1 MIRNKFKNIAFSLAV
16 VMGVGMTTPV
26 FAKSDYNPGDIL
38 ALGSDLT
45 DAQETALRK
54 YFNAPEGTNTI
65 YVTDEVII
73 EQLGLDPNDP
83 ANYAGGCYSSAYV
96 KLLDDNKGIRV
107 ETSNLTEVTESMLM
121 NALITSGI
129 TSADVKVSAPFKVT
143 GTSALSGILAG
154 VEEVGGFEISL
165 QQKETA
171 QKEIETTIEVGNE
184 IGSEE
189 ASTIIND
196 VKTEVIKEQP
206 ETEEEVAEIVDK
218 VTNEYN
224 INISV
229 DAKDSIVNLMN
240 DVNELD
246 LDYSELKNTLT
257 EAGNKLSEN
266 LKELG
271 IKLKEEGFFE
281 KIKNWFVNL
290 WDKFIGLFKNDENNS
305 ENEIDNGSTELN
317 VEPTEEQLNT
327 SEQDPGQVIKNTDTS
342 EDTTI
347 GDEIIE
353 NQSND
358 DEVSEEV
365 SIPSEEG
372 QGSEINNDSTTDN
385 VPAENSND
393 LSTDTTSSNDT
404 IEN

>member
-1 MIRNKFKNIAFSLAV
+1 MVRNKFKNLAFSLAV
-16 VMGVGMTTPV
+16 IMGMGMASPV
-26 FAKSDYNPGDIL
+26 FAKSEYNPGDIL

-45 DAQETALRK
+45 DAQEATLRK
-54 YFNAPEGTNTI
+54 YFNAPDGTSTI

-96 KLLDDNKGIRV
+96 KLLDDNSGINV
-107 ETSNLTEVTESMLM
+107 EASNLTEVTESMLM

-129 TSADVKVSAPFKVT
+129 TAADVKVSAPFKVT

-165 QQKETA
+165 KQKETA
-171 QKEIETTIEVGNE
+171 QKEIETTIEVGDE

-206 ETEEEVAEIVDK
+206 KTEEEVAEIVDK
-218 VTNEYN
+218 VTNQYN

-240 DVNELD
+240 DVNDLD
-246 LDYSELKNTLT
+246 LDYSELKNSLK

-271 IKLKEEGFFE
+271 VKLKNEGIFD
-281 KIKNWFVNL
+281 KIKNWFSNL
-290 WDKFIGLFKNDENNS
+290 WDKFVSLFDNDDTENSIDENQ
-305 ENEIDNGSTELN
+305 DNNVDEQNVQGQAIEESIEGETDI
-317 VEPTEEQLNT
+317 VEPVEELPISSDNSSVEDENTMDEENTSVEEQEANT
-327 SEQDPGQVIKNTDTS
+327 ADFQGQASD
-342 EDTTI
+342 
-347 GDEIIE
+347 
-353 NQSND
+353 
-358 DEVSEEV
+358 SEEN
-365 SIPSEEG
+365 INEELV
-372 QGSEINNDSTTDN
+372 N
-385 VPAENSND
+385 
-393 LSTDTTSSNDT
+393 
-404 IEN
+404 

>member
-1 MIRNKFKNIAFSLAV
+1 MLRNKFKNIAFSLAI
-16 VMGVGMTTPV
+16 VMGIGVATPV

-45 DAQETALRK
+45 DAQEAALRK
-54 YFNAPEGTNTI
+54 YFNAPDGTNTI

-96 KLLDDNKGIRV
+96 KLLDDNSGINV
-107 ETSNLTEVTESMLM
+107 KATNLTEVTESMLM

-165 QQKETA
+165 KQKETA
-171 QKEIETTIEVGNE
+171 QKEIETTVEVGNE

-196 VKTEVIKEQP
+196 IKTEVIKEQP
-206 ETEEEVAEIVDK
+206 KTEEEIKKIVENI
-218 VTNEYN
+218 TNQYN
-224 INISV
+224 VNISIN
-229 DAKDSIVNLMN
+229 AKDSIVNLMSHVN
-240 DVNELD
+240 DLG
-246 LDYSELKNTLT
+246 LDYSELKSSLK
-257 EAGNKLSEN
+257 EASNKLSNN

-281 KIKNWFVNL
+281 KIKNWFVDL
-290 WDKFIGLFKNDENNS
+290 WDKFINLFRSNDNNEEESKENAPLDFNQEPIKEQSDDENQNLEEEIRPVDDTQIGDTITEDSVNDENVN
-305 ENEIDNGSTELN
+305 
-317 VEPTEEQLNT
+317 
-327 SEQDPGQVIKNTDTS
+327 
-342 EDTTI
+342 EDTTT
-347 GDEIIE
+347 
-353 NQSND
+353 
-358 DEVSEEV
+358 SEEKQV
-365 SIPSEEG
+365 SDDTNTNSSTMDSE
-372 QGSEINNDSTTDN
+372 
-385 VPAENSND
+385 
-393 LSTDTTSSNDT
+393 T
-404 IEN
+404 ITN

>member
-1 MIRNKFKNIAFSLAV
+1 MLRNKFKNIAFSLAII
-16 VMGVGMTTPV
+16 MGIGVATPV

-45 DAQETALRK
+45 DAQEAALRK
-54 YFNAPEGTNTI
+54 YFNAPDGTNTI

-96 KLLDDNKGIRV
+96 KLLDDNSGINV
-107 ETSNLTEVTESMLM
+107 TATNLTEVTESMLM

-165 QQKETA
+165 KQKETA
-171 QKEIETTIEVGNE
+171 QKEIETTVAVGDE

-189 ASTIIND
+189 ASTLIND

-206 ETEEEVAEIVDK
+206 ETEEEIKEIVENI
-218 VTNEYN
+218 TNQYN
-224 INISV
+224 VNISV
-229 DAKDSIVNLMN
+229 NAKDSIVNLMS
-240 DVNELD
+240 DVNDLD
-246 LDYSELKNTLT
+246 LDYSELKNSLK
-257 EAGNKLSEN
+257 EASNKLSNN

-281 KIKNWFVNL
+281 KIKNWFVDL
-290 WDKFIGLFKNDENNS
+290 WDKFISLFRSSDSNEEENTDSIPLELNQEPTQEQSEADNQNLEEEIKPVDDTQIGDTIIEEPVNDEN
-305 ENEIDNGSTELN
+305 T
-317 VEPTEEQLNT
+317 T
-327 SEQDPGQVIKNTDTS
+327 
-342 EDTTI
+342 EDTTT
-347 GDEIIE
+347 
-353 NQSND
+353 
-358 DEVSEEV
+358 
-365 SIPSEEG
+365 SEEG
-372 QGSEINNDSTTDN
+372 QISDNTDETIIETETT
-385 VPAENSND
+385 EN
-393 LSTDTTSSNDT
+393 
-404 IEN
+404 

>member
-1 MIRNKFKNIAFSLAV
+1 MLRNKFKNIAFSLAI
-16 VMGVGMTTPV
+16 VMGIGVATPV

-45 DAQETALRK
+45 DAQEAALRK
-54 YFNAPEGTNTI
+54 YFNAPDGTNTI

-96 KLLDDNKGIRV
+96 KLLDDNSGINV
-107 ETSNLTEVTESMLM
+107 TATNLTEVTESMLM

-165 QQKETA
+165 KQKETA
-171 QKEIETTIEVGNE
+171 QKEIETTVAVGDE

-189 ASTIIND
+189 ASTLIND

-206 ETEEEVAEIVDK
+206 ETEEEIKEIVENI
-218 VTNEYN
+218 TNQYN
-224 INISV
+224 VNISV
-229 DAKDSIVNLMN
+229 NAKDSIVNLMS
-240 DVNELD
+240 DVNDLD
-246 LDYSELKNTLT
+246 LDYSELKNSLK
-257 EAGNKLSEN
+257 EASNKLSNN

-281 KIKNWFVNL
+281 KIKNWFVDL
-290 WDKFIGLFKNDENNS
+290 WDKFISLFRSSDSNEEENTDSIPLELNQEPTKEQSEADNQNLEDDIKPVDDTQIGDTITEDSVNDENVN
-305 ENEIDNGSTELN
+305 
-317 VEPTEEQLNT
+317 
-327 SEQDPGQVIKNTDTS
+327 
-342 EDTTI
+342 EDTTT
-347 GDEIIE
+347 
-353 NQSND
+353 
-358 DEVSEEV
+358 SEEKQV
-365 SIPSEEG
+365 SDDTNTNSSTM
-372 QGSEINNDSTTDN
+372 GSEIITN
-385 VPAENSND
+385 
-393 LSTDTTSSNDT
+393 
-404 IEN
+404 

>member
-1 MIRNKFKNIAFSLAV
+1 MLRNKFKNIAFSLV
-16 VMGVGMTTPV
+16 IIMGIGVATPV

-45 DAQETALRK
+45 DAQEAALRK
-54 YFNAPEGTNTI
+54 YFNAPDGTNTI

-96 KLLDDNKGIRV
+96 KLLDDNSGINV
-107 ETSNLTEVTESMLM
+107 TATNLTEVTESMLM

-165 QQKETA
+165 KQKETA
-171 QKEIETTIEVGNE
+171 QKEIETTVAVGDE

-189 ASTIIND
+189 ASTLIND

-206 ETEEEVAEIVDK
+206 ETEEEIKEIVENI
-218 VTNEYN
+218 TNQYN
-224 INISV
+224 VNISV
-229 DAKDSIVNLMN
+229 NAKDSIVNLMS
-240 DVNELD
+240 DVNDLD
-246 LDYSELKNTLT
+246 LDYSELKNSLK
-257 EAGNKLSEN
+257 EASNKLSNN

-281 KIKNWFVNL
+281 KIKNWFVDL
-290 WDKFIGLFKNDENNS
+290 WDKFISLFRSSDSNEEENTDSIPLELNQEPTQEQSEADNQNLEEEIKPVDDTQIGDTIIEESVNDEN
-305 ENEIDNGSTELN
+305 T
-317 VEPTEEQLNT
+317 T
-327 SEQDPGQVIKNTDTS
+327 
-342 EDTTI
+342 EDTTT
-347 GDEIIE
+347 
-353 NQSND
+353 
-358 DEVSEEV
+358 
-365 SIPSEEG
+365 SEEG
-372 QGSEINNDSTTDN
+372 QTSDNTDETIIETETT
-385 VPAENSND
+385 EN
-393 LSTDTTSSNDT
+393 
-404 IEN
+404 